1 MRIRKRYV
9 IPALAS
15 VAVLAIAGLRWRPPI
30 TRLDCRWQKPPSRR
44 ARSSKTIFKNGKL
57 FVHTHTNYTN
67 PGDKAHGGFAKTVTI
82 YFDNDFKFNTTAI
95 PQCAGTFTSGTTLK
109 QAYAACGP
117 NAGSS
122 KNALLGTGTASTAP
136 ASNFP
141 GCVAAFNGKP
151 TSTGTRRSSCS
162 PGSPW
167 RSTGRPT
174 APTRATNT
182 SGNTSLTLKGT
193 LTNAGVT
200 DFGKKLTVPNVDT
213 APLPLDDFQAGIQRG
228 NYVQGRCNDT
238 NKTWNFRGVFD
249 YSGVGQATD
258 TVNATQA
265 CTVG

>member
-9 IPALAS
+9 VPVLAS
-15 VAVLAIAGLRWRPPI
+15 LAVLMVGVAQAAANNTSSISLTPKTAF
-30 TRLDCRWQKPPSRR
+30 TPSK
-44 ARSSKTIFKNGKL
+44 APKTTFKSGKL
-57 FVHTHTNYTN
+57 FVHTHTNYTA
-67 PGDKAHGGFAKTVTI
+67 PGDKAHGGFAKTVTV
-82 YFDNDFKFNTTAI
+82 YFDNDFKFNTAGV

-117 NAGSS
+117 NAGNS
-122 KNALLGTGTASTAP
+122 KNALIGTGTASTAP

-141 GCVAAFNGKP
+141 GCVVAFNGKP
-151 TSTGTRRSSCS
+151 AGGNPVIVLFTRVTLAVNGTANCAN
-162 PGSPW
+162 PGN
-167 RSTGRPT
+167 
-174 APTRATNT
+174 NT

-193 LTNAGVT
+193 LSNAGVT

-228 NYVQGRCNDT
+228 NYVQAKCADA
-238 NKTWNFRGVFD
+238 NKTWNYRGVFA
-249 YSGVGQATD
+249 YSGTGEATD

>member
-1 MRIRKRYV
+1 MRIRKRYA

-15 VAVLAIAGLRWRPPI
+15 VAVLAIAGVALAADNVSTI
-30 TRLDCRWQKPPSRR
+30 AGSKFTPSKV
-44 ARSSKTIFKNGKL
+44 SKTIYKNGKI
-57 FVHTHTNYTN
+57 FVHTHTNFAN
-67 PGDKAHGGFAKTVTI
+67 PGDKAHGGFTKTVTI

-95 PQCAGTFTSGTTLK
+95 PKCAGTFTSGTTLK

-136 ASNFP
+136 GSNFP

-151 TSTGTRRSSCS
+151 TLSGAPTIVLFTRVTLAVNGTANCAN
-162 PGSPW
+162 PGS
-167 RSTGRPT
+167 
-174 APTRATNT
+174 NT
-182 SGNTSLTLKGT
+182 SGNTSVTLKGT

-249 YSGVGQATD
+249 YSGVGQARD